1 MPSSAK
7 ILPALMFLLVVGTSL
22 ILFLHPEIIYDILIL
37 VIESFQAGG
46 LPLLFAMMVIQ
57 ALAIPIPSE
66 LVLIAGGLAFA
77 FPFGWL
83 VGALGSIVA
92 AIVSFY
98 ISKKGGRSLAIKL
111 VGEKGI
117 NFADNW
123 FSRWGTWAVLL
134 GRFAPFIPF
143 DAISYGAGLTSMK
156 LKNFMIPTMIG
167 TLPRT
172 LFYTSLGGFFG
183 VTFQELIMSYKETGE
198 IPQNLQQMVS
208 DFNYVLL
215 AVIVLIAVIFVGYT
229 LVTRR
234 YSVEKNTK
242 KRGLIKTN
250 RSCLLDIINI
260 FFY

>member
-1 MPSSAK
+1 MPSSTKFLSA
-7 ILPALMFLLVVGTSL
+7 IVFLLVIAVSVVL
-22 ILFLHPEIIYDILIL
+22 YVYPEVVYSILIV

-57 ALAIPIPSE
+57 AIAIPIPSE

-98 ISKKGGRSLAIKL
+98 ISKKGGRGLAIKL
-111 VGEKGI
+111 VGENAIK
-117 NFADNW
+117 FADNW
-123 FSRWGTWAVLL
+123 FNRWGGWAILL

-143 DAISYGAGLTSMK
+143 DAISYSAGLTTMK
-156 LKNFMIPTMIG
+156 LKKFLIPTVIG

-172 LFYTSLGGFFG
+172 LFYTYLGTYLG
-183 VTFQELIMSYKETGE
+183 VTFEDLIDSYRTTGQ
-198 IPQNLQQMVS
+198 IPDNLQNLVS
-208 DFNYVLL
+208 QFNYVLL
-215 AVIVLIAVIFVGYT
+215 AAVAVIGVIFVVYT

-234 YSVEKNTK
+234 YSKGSEN
-242 KRGLIKTN
+242 
-250 RSCLLDIINI
+250 
-260 FFY
+260 

>member
-1 MPSSAK
+1 MVFDMAASAK
-7 ILPALMFLLVVGTSL
+7 IFPAIVFLLVIGASL
-22 ILFLHPEIIYDILIL
+22 TLFIYPELIYDILIW

-46 LPLLFAMMVIQ
+46 LPLLFGMMIIQ

-77 FPFGWL
+77 FPFGWI

-92 AIVSFY
+92 ALISFY

-117 NFADNW
+117 RFADNW
-123 FSRWGTWAVLL
+123 FNRWGSWAVLL

-143 DAISYGAGLTSMK
+143 DAISYSAGLTTMK
-156 LKNFMIPTMIG
+156 LKSFMIPTIIG

-172 LFYTSLGGFFG
+172 LFYTSLGSFFG
-183 VTFQELIMSYKETGE
+183 VTFQQLIESYRENGE
-198 IPQNLQQMVS
+198 IPVELQSMVS
-208 DFNYVLL
+208 QFNYVLL
-215 AVIVLIAVIFVGYT
+215 AVVAMIVVIFVVYT

-234 YSVEKNTK
+234 YTVEKDN
-242 KRGLIKTN
+242 
-250 RSCLLDIINI
+250 
-260 FFY
+260 

>member
-1 MPSSAK
+1 MSKSAK
-7 ILPALMFLLVVGTSL
+7 ILPAIVFLLVIGVSL
-22 ILFLHPEIIYDILIL
+22 TLFLYPQIVYDILIL

-77 FPFGWL
+77 FPSGWL

-92 AIVSFY
+92 ALISFY

-117 NFADNW
+117 RFADNW
-123 FSRWGTWAVLL
+123 FNRWGAWAILL

-143 DAISYGAGLTSMK
+143 DAISYSAGLTTMK
-156 LKNFMIPTMIG
+156 LKSFMIPTIIG

-183 VTFQELIMSYKETGE
+183 LTFQQLITAYKETGE
-198 IPQNLQQMVS
+198 IPAELQNMVS
-208 DFNYVLL
+208 QFNYVLL
-215 AVIVLIAVIFVGYT
+215 GVVAVIAVVFVVYW
-229 LVTRR
+229 LVTTR
-234 YSVEKNTK
+234 YTRHKEN
-242 KRGLIKTN
+242 
-250 RSCLLDIINI
+250 
-260 FFY
+260 